1 MVDSSRYQDWIQ
13 KAKKDI
19 NAALILKEHDC
30 GNDLVSFHCQQA
42 IEKLL
47 KGYIIYKINKIV
59 EGHSLVYLCKIC
71 MNFNPELKKYIK
83 DCAFVNQYYIE
94 TRYPSE
100 DTIEVSDEEAQECI
114 KISKEIF
121 QLIENDIK

>member
-1 MVDSSRYQDWIQ
+1 MVDSGRYQDWIS

-19 NAALILKEHDC
+19 NAAIILKEHDC
-30 GNDLVSFHCQQA
+30 GNDMVAFHCQQA

-71 MNFNPELKKYIK
+71 INFNPKLKNHIK
-83 DCAFVNQYYIE
+83 DCAFVNGQAC
-94 TRYPSE
+94 
-100 DTIEVSDEEAQECI
+100 VCA
-114 KISKEIF
+114 
-121 QLIENDIK
+121 